1 MKRGQLEQPFVY
13 IFALVVAALVIFL
26 GYFLINGLLKTGK
39 QVETIR
45 FANDLKNEINSIY
58 DFSPGTNSNYK
69 SNVPAGIKGICFI
82 DVSNANVEDINY
94 DDIKDIV
101 GVLKDTG
108 SDKNMFYSASAQVK
122 QPDPIKI
129 DKLKPKNNLVCKSTS
144 RGILELDIE
153 NKGSFVEVS

>member
-45 FANDLKNEINSIY
+45 FENDLKNEIKSIY
-58 DFSPGTNSNYK
+58 DFSPGTTSNYK
-69 SNVPAGIKGICFI
+69 NIVPSGIKGICFI
-82 DVSNANVEDINY
+82 DVSNVNLEEIKY
-94 DDIKDIV
+94 EDIKDIV
-101 GVLKDTG
+101 SVLKDAG
-108 SDKNMFYSASAQVK
+108 SDKNMFYSVSVQVK
-122 QPDPIKI
+122 QPPPIKI
-129 DKLKPKNNLVCKSTS
+129 DKLKPKTNLLCKSTS
-144 RGILELDIE
+144 RGILELDME

>member
-1 MKRGQLEQPFVY
+1 MRELQHKLSIYFY
-13 IFALVVAALVIFL
+13 IFSYFHSSADDTKAAYDF
-26 GYFLINGLLKTGK
+26 YGK
-39 QVETIR
+39 LY
-45 FANDLKNEINSIY
+45 DLKNEIKSIY
-58 DFSPGTNSNYK
+58 DFSPGTTSNYK
-69 SNVPAGIKGICFI
+69 NIVPSGIKGICFI